1 MFTFMQAAEG
11 VQETMEQTKEIV
23 SQVTSG
29 DTSGLKNILHQCAE
43 WAVESGKNILVAI
56 VIYFVGRY
64 LIKLLMKLM
73 ARMMERRKIDP
84 TIQSFLR
91 SFVKILLTTLLII
104 TVVGALGVD
113 TASFAALLA
122 SAGVAV
128 GLALS
133 GNLQNLAGGLI
144 ILLFRPY
151 RVGDFIE
158 AQGVSGTVKEIQ
170 IFHTVLV
177 TVDNKII
184 YVPNGALSSGN
195 VTNYSAME
203 QRRVDFTFSVEYGQ
217 DIQKVRDAIAG
228 LIKADSR
235 ILQDPEPF
243 IALGELSSSSIDF
256 TVRVWV
262 NSADYWNVHFGLR
275 ESVYNEFNKQGIGFP
290 FPQITVH
297 QA

>member
-1 MFTFMQAAEG
+1 MMNLLQSAEG

-23 SQVTSG
+23 NQVATG
-29 DTSGLKNILHQCAE
+29 DTSGLTNILHQCAD
-43 WAVESGKNILVAI
+43 WALESGKNILVAI
-56 VIYFVGRY
+56 VIYIVGRY
-64 LIKLLMKLM
+64 IIKLLMKLM
-73 ARMMERRKIDP
+73 NGMMERRKIDP

-104 TVVGALGVD
+104 TVVSALGVD

-133 GNLQNLAGGLI
+133 GNLQNLAGGI
-144 ILLFRPY
+144 IVLLFRPF
-151 RVGDFIE
+151 RVGDFVE

-170 IFHTVLV
+170 IFHTLLV
-177 TVDNKII
+177 TVDNKIV

-195 VTNYSAME
+195 ITNYSANDL
-203 QRRVDFTFSVEYGQ
+203 RRVDFVFSVEYGQ
-217 DIQKVRDAIAG
+217 EIGKVRNVLTD
-228 LIKADSR
+228 LIKADKR

-243 IALGELSSSSIDF
+243 IALSELAESSIDF

-262 NSADYWNVHFGLR
+262 KSEDYWGVHFDLR
-275 ESVYNEFNKQGIGFP
+275 ENVYTEFNKQDISFP
-290 FPQITVH
+290 FTQITVH